1 MKKMSNFRFTWKEI
15 SLLFV
20 SFFVLLSVFIILF
33 SNLEKNDLVP
43 TVHENQIEI
52 GDKSFIMPQLKG
64 FSSAEK
70 RGMKDYIKSIS
81 VSKYHWPTIYTYYND
96 FQDFNCV
103 SVHSLSKFTW
113 IEMTEEKAQKSLKE
127 IFPRSKVK
135 SIKYRGA
142 TIFYSDKKNARWYGL
157 FFRDGL
163 ILIRNSKGYLD
174 RNDLFDLTLKFVE
187 KNV

>member
-1 MKKMSNFRFTWKEI
+1 MKKMSNFRFTWKGTT
-15 SLLFV
+15 LLFL
-20 SFFVLLSVFIILF
+20 SFFILLSVVIISF
-33 SNLEKNDLVP
+33 SNFEQNDLIE
-43 TVHENQIEI
+43 TVNENQIEI

-64 FSSAEK
+64 FSSAEQ

-81 VSKYHWPTIYTYYND
+81 VSKHHWPTIYTYYND
-96 FQDFNCV
+96 FQNFNCV

-135 SIKYRGA
+135 SIKYRDA
-142 TIFYSDKKNARWYGL
+142 TIFYSNKKSARWYGL

-187 KNV
+187 KNA

>member
-1 MKKMSNFRFTWKEI
+1 MSNFRFTWKEI

-33 SNLEKNDLVP
+33 SNLEQNDLVP